1 MTAFTKADILTP
13 LQKEGKKERKK
24 KKFCFKKKK
33 KRKKNGKKK
42 KKGKKNWQMGGLLM
56 DSAGSAH

>member
-13 LQKEGKKERKK
+13 LQKERKKE

-33 KRKKNGKKK
+33 KKKEWEEEEEEE
-42 KKGKKNWQMGGLLM
+42 KNWQMGGSLM